1 MNVLDDE
8 LKDRNKE
15 ERKVVR
21 IGNCRRKTIKMSLF
35 Q

>member
-21 IGNCRRKTIKMSLF
+21 VGNWRRKTFKMILF